1 MQKNICKILLFYRI
15 ILAEMVESTTFVM
28 LFKISDRVMERKS
41 RKIKLGMMAGFIA
54 LLSSFILSSYELPVA
69 QADAPG
75 LEIPVIQKKA
85 AKGKAV
91 NGKAAN
97 VTGSGTIKRR
107 FAYTVSYN
115 HGTRQPNWVAWTL
128 TRAHASGKLKRG
140 DFEDDMDMPSP
151 KGTKADYFNTGFDRG
166 HMCPAGDNKW
176 NQKAMDECFLMT
188 NMCPQT
194 HALNAGVWNSIEQ
207 QCRTWAKKYGKV
219 YIVCGPIFLN
229 KQHRKLGKNKV
240 VVPDAFFKVI
250 LRTGK
255 NPQAIGFICRNQ
267 SAKGLQKKDFVNSVD
282 EVERITGYDFF
293 SKLPDNVEKKIEAKA
308 DLSNW

>member
-1 MQKNICKILLFYRI
+1 
-15 ILAEMVESTTFVM
+15 
-28 LFKISDRVMERKS
+28 MERKS

-54 LLSSFILSSYELPVA
+54 LLSSFMLSSYELPVA

-75 LEIPVIQKKA
+75 LEIPVVQKKA
-85 AKGKAV
+85 A
-91 NGKAAN
+91 NGKAF
-97 VTGSGTIKRR
+97 GTIKRR

-166 HMCPAGDNKW
+166 HLCPAGDNKW
-176 NQKAMDECFLMT
+176 SQKAMDECFLMT

>member
-1 MQKNICKILLFYRI
+1 MKKKVG
-15 ILAEMVESTTFVM
+15 A
-28 LFKISDRVMERKS
+28 FKIWLLAIAAVVAFSVLPKVSSLATEDQALVVKENMQEAANASGSESAAENKQET
-41 RKIKLGMMAGFIA
+41 AGEGA
-54 LLSSFILSSYELPVA
+54 NLEA
-69 QADAPG
+69 QG
-75 LEIPVIQKKA
+75 LEIPVSKVK
-85 AKGKAV
+85 V
-91 NGKAAN
+91 
-97 VTGSGTIKRR
+97 SETIKHRL
-107 FAYTVSYN
+107 AYTVSYN
-115 HGTRQPNWVAWTL
+115 HDTRQPNWVAWTL

-166 HMCPAGDNKW
+166 HLCPAGDNKW
-176 NQKAMDECFLMT
+176 SQKAMDECFLMT

-194 HALNAGVWNSIEQ
+194 HALNAGIWNSIEQ

-267 SAKGLQKKDFVNSVD
+267 SAKGLQKKDFVNSID

-293 SKLPDNVEKKIEAKA
+293 SKLPDNVERKIEAKA

>member
-1 MQKNICKILLFYRI
+1 
-15 ILAEMVESTTFVM
+15 
-28 LFKISDRVMERKS
+28 
-41 RKIKLGMMAGFIA
+41 MMAGFIA
-54 LLSSFILSSYELPVA
+54 LLSSFMLSSFELPA
-69 QADAPG
+69 SQADAPG
-75 LEIPVIQKKA
+75 LEIPVVQK
-85 AKGKAV
+85 KAV

-97 VTGSGTIKRR
+97 GKAANGKASGTIKRR

-166 HMCPAGDNKW
+166 HLCPAGDNKW
-176 NQKAMDECFLMT
+176 SQKAMDECFLMT

-194 HALNAGVWNSIEQ
+194 HALNAGIWNSIEQ

-267 SAKGLQKKDFVNSVD
+267 SAKGLQKKDFVNSID

-293 SKLPDNVEKKIEAKA
+293 SKLPDNVERKIEAKA

>member
-1 MQKNICKILLFYRI
+1 
-15 ILAEMVESTTFVM
+15 
-28 LFKISDRVMERKS
+28 MERKS

-54 LLSSFILSSYELPVA
+54 LLSSFMLSSYELPVA

-75 LEIPVIQKKA
+75 LEILVIQKKA

-166 HMCPAGDNKW
+166 HLCPAGDNKW
-176 NQKAMDECFLMT
+176 SQKAMDECFLMT

-267 SAKGLQKKDFVNSVD
+267 SAKGLQKKDFVNSID

-293 SKLPDNVEKKIEAKA
+293 SKLPDNVERKIEAKA

>member
-1 MQKNICKILLFYRI
+1 
-15 ILAEMVESTTFVM
+15 
-28 LFKISDRVMERKS
+28 
-41 RKIKLGMMAGFIA
+41 MMAGFIA
-54 LLSSFILSSYELPVA
+54 LLSSFMLSSYELPVA

-75 LEIPVIQKKA
+75 LEIPVVQK
-85 AKGKAV
+85 KAV

-97 VTGSGTIKRR
+97 GKAANAKASGTIKRR

-115 HGTRQPNWVAWTL
+115 HNTRQPNWVAWTL

-176 NQKAMDECFLMT
+176 SQKAMDECFLMT

-194 HALNAGVWNSIEQ
+194 HALNAGIWNSIEQ

-250 LRTGK
+250 LRTAK

-267 SAKGLQKKDFVNSVD
+267 SAKGLQKKDFVNSID

-293 SKLPDNVEKKIEAKA
+293 SKLPDHIEKKIEAKA

>member
-1 MQKNICKILLFYRI
+1 
-15 ILAEMVESTTFVM
+15 
-28 LFKISDRVMERKS
+28 MERKS
-41 RKIKLGMMAGFIA
+41 RKIKMWMMAGFIA
-54 LLSSFILSSYELPVA
+54 LLSSFMLSSYELPVA

-75 LEIPVIQKKA
+75 LEIPVVQKKA
-85 AKGKAV
+85 ANSKA
-91 NGKAAN
+91 
-97 VTGSGTIKRR
+97 SGTIKRR

-176 NQKAMDECFLMT
+176 SQKAMDECFLMT
-188 NMCPQT
+188 NMCPQN
-194 HALNAGVWNSIEQ
+194 HSLNAGVWNTIEQ
-207 QCRTWAKKYGKV
+207 QCRNWAKQYGKV

-240 VVPDAFFKVI
+240 VVPDAFFKVV
-250 LRTGK
+250 LHTGN
-255 NPQAIGFICRNQ
+255 NPQAVGFICRNQ
-267 SAKGLQKKDFVNSVD
+267 SQKGRKKTEFVNSVD

-293 SKLPDNVEKKIEAKA
+293 PQLPDDVEKRVEAKA
-308 DLSNW
+308 EMF

>member
-1 MQKNICKILLFYRI
+1 
-15 ILAEMVESTTFVM
+15 
-28 LFKISDRVMERKS
+28 
-41 RKIKLGMMAGFIA
+41 MMAGFIA
-54 LLSSFILSSYELPVA
+54 LLSSFMLSSYELPVA
-69 QADAPG
+69 QADALG
-75 LEIPVIQKKA
+75 LEIPVVQKKA

-166 HMCPAGDNKW
+166 HLCPAGDNKW
-176 NQKAMDECFLMT
+176 SQKAMDECFLMT

-267 SAKGLQKKDFVNSVD
+267 SAKGLQKKDFVNSID

>member
-1 MQKNICKILLFYRI
+1 MRGWVI
-15 ILAEMVESTTFVM
+15 
-28 LFKISDRVMERKS
+28 
-41 RKIKLGMMAGFIA
+41 AGAIA
-54 LLSSFILSSYELPVA
+54 LLSTFGLSSSMLPAA
-69 QADAPG
+69 QGDAPG
-75 LEIPVIQKKA
+75 MEIPVSKK
-85 AKGKAV
+85 KV
-91 NGKAAN
+91 
-97 VTGSGTIKRR
+97 SQTIRKR

-115 HGTRQPNWVAWTL
+115 HDTRQPNWVAWSL

-151 KGTKADYFNTGFDRG
+151 KGTKADYYNSGYDRG
-166 HMCPAGDNKW
+166 HLCPAGDNKW

-194 HALNAGVWNSIEQ
+194 HALNAGIWNSIEQ

-267 SAKGLQKKDFVNSVD
+267 GATGLQKKDFVNSVD

-293 SKLPDNVEKKIEAKA
+293 SKLPDNIEKKIEAKA
-308 DLSNW
+308 DINQNRYTTIKVPEIEWYHPSRKTIPPSCIMPPKT

>member
-1 MQKNICKILLFYRI
+1 
-15 ILAEMVESTTFVM
+15 
-28 LFKISDRVMERKS
+28 MERKS

-54 LLSSFILSSYELPVA
+54 LLSSFMLSSYELPVA

-85 AKGKAV
+85 AKGKTV

-166 HMCPAGDNKW
+166 HLCPAGDNKW
-176 NQKAMDECFLMT
+176 SQKAMDECFLMT

-267 SAKGLQKKDFVNSVD
+267 SAKGLQKKDFVNSID

>member
-1 MQKNICKILLFYRI
+1 
-15 ILAEMVESTTFVM
+15 
-28 LFKISDRVMERKS
+28 MERKS

-54 LLSSFILSSYELPVA
+54 LLSSFMLSSYELPVA

-128 TRAHASGKLKRG
+128 TRSHASGKLKRG

-176 NQKAMDECFLMT
+176 SQQAMDECFLMT
-188 NMCPQT
+188 NMCPQN
-194 HALNAGVWNSIEQ
+194 HSLNAGVWNTIEQ
-207 QCRTWAKKYGKV
+207 QCRNWAKQYGKV
-219 YIVCGPIFLN
+219 YIVCGPIFLD
-229 KQHRKLGKNKV
+229 KEHRKLGKNKV
-240 VVPDAFFKVI
+240 VVPDAFFKVV
-250 LRTGK
+250 LHTGK

-267 SAKGLQKKDFVNSVD
+267 SQKGRKKTEFVNSVD

-293 SKLPDNVEKKIEAKA
+293 PQLPDDVEKRVEAKA
-308 DLSNW
+308 EMF

>member
-1 MQKNICKILLFYRI
+1 MIQFNKKLRGWLL
-15 ILAEMVESTTFVM
+15 
-28 LFKISDRVMERKS
+28 
-41 RKIKLGMMAGFIA
+41 LGVIA
-54 LLSSFILSSYELPVA
+54 LLSAFGLSSSMVPAA
-69 QADAPG
+69 QGDASG
-75 LEIPVIQKKA
+75 IEIPVSKK
-85 AKGKAV
+85 KV
-91 NGKAAN
+91 
-97 VTGSGTIKRR
+97 SQTIRKR

-115 HGTRQPNWVAWTL
+115 HDARQPNWVAWSL

-151 KGTKADYFNTGFDRG
+151 KGMKADYYNSGYDRG
-166 HMCPAGDNKW
+166 HLCPAGDNKW

-267 SAKGLQKKDFVNSVD
+267 GATGLQKKTLSTRWMRWSVSPATTSSPNFL
-282 EVERITGYDFF
+282 IT
-293 SKLPDNVEKKIEAKA
+293 SRKR
-308 DLSNW
+308 

>member
-1 MQKNICKILLFYRI
+1 
-15 ILAEMVESTTFVM
+15 
-28 LFKISDRVMERKS
+28 MERKS

-54 LLSSFILSSYELPVA
+54 LLSSFMLSSYELPVA

-176 NQKAMDECFLMT
+176 SQQAMDECFLMT
-188 NMCPQT
+188 NMCPQN
-194 HALNAGVWNSIEQ
+194 HSLNAGVWNTIEQ
-207 QCRTWAKKYGKV
+207 QCRNWAKQYGKV

-229 KQHRKLGKNKV
+229 KEHRKLGKNKV
-240 VVPDAFFKVI
+240 VVPDAFFKVV
-250 LRTGK
+250 LHTGK
-255 NPQAIGFICRNQ
+255 NPQAVGFICRNQ
-267 SAKGLQKKDFVNSVD
+267 SQKGRKKTEFVNSVD

-293 SKLPDNVEKKIEAKA
+293 PQLPDDVEKRVEAKA
-308 DLSNW
+308 EMF

>member
-1 MQKNICKILLFYRI
+1 
-15 ILAEMVESTTFVM
+15 
-28 LFKISDRVMERKS
+28 MERKS
-41 RKIKLGMMAGFIA
+41 GKIKLWMMAGLIA
-54 LLSSFILSSYELPVA
+54 LLSSFMLSSFELPA
-69 QADAPG
+69 SQADAPG
-75 LEIPVIQKKA
+75 LEIPVVQKKA
-85 AKGKAV
+85 A

-97 VTGSGTIKRR
+97 GKASGTIKRR

-166 HMCPAGDNKW
+166 HLCPAGDNKW
-176 NQKAMDECFLMT
+176 SQKAMDECFLMT

-194 HALNAGVWNSIEQ
+194 HALNAGIWNSIEQ

-267 SAKGLQKKDFVNSVD
+267 SAKGLQKKDFVNSID